1 MFSKQESYYN
11 RKQDIFKV
19 QFPYKNHDKLSSMK
33 KLGNSIFMN
42 NVLVS
47 KSKLDVSP
55 SKRASIKKNQS
66 LSGNKIHHKLE
77 SVVIDDNFGGHYLIP
92 KM

>member
-11 RKQDIFKV
+11 QKQDIFKV
-19 QFPYKNHDKLSSMK
+19 QFAYKNHDKLSSMK

-42 NVLVS
+42 NVLGS

-55 SKRASIKKNQS
+55 NKRGSIKKNQF
-66 LSGNKIHHKLE
+66 LSGNKTQYKLE
-77 SVVIDDNFGGHYLIP
+77 TVVIDDNFGGHYFIP